1 MKHENEP
8 MKDYNNRMKE
18 YIRDLI
24 RNELAVSDDSDNEN
38 QSQLSEKAK
47 RDYKAEY
54 KKFQSSTKMKKYR
67 AELNKYNR
75 KKGTYGNGDNKDASH
90 KGGKIVGFEAQ
101 SKNRGRAEK
110 SRLKKEDLKKL
121 VKTYGVEKVLEA
133 CQKGYM
139 THPTRKTKIMF
150 GKRYRNCVKKENVKE
165 YTYGVGD
172 IVKDINPTCPHNGAM
187 GKVRSVSPKSVVFVV
202 LNRGKNYKPGD
213 VLDKTHDQMKKID
226 ESLKSRMKDVMKGL
240 AKSMKLKS
248 VVSMHTGSGSFSYF
262 IDDKM
267 EAKKL
272 AMSLKKHLKRVRLIP
287 LDKSKGDTAN
297 FVVAA
302 DVFGINENSAEKKKI
317 LKLMIK
323 YGDKPKD
330 AKKDLAKH
338 YKKAKGDRSKATPS
352 QLAQYISYLS
362 ANESVNEGVSK
373 SQAKTIM
380 KQLGGRKFEMLMGVK
395 SKGVGKDGLILH
407 IGRNPKK
414 VSHIIIDLDRG
425 KDLYNVK
432 FGKVFKYKFK
442 IIKNLKGV
450 GVEQLHDMI
459 EKYTGLFTT
468 FRPRW

>member
-1 MKHENEP
+1 MR
-8 MKDYNNRMKE
+8 DYKKRMKE
-18 YIRDLI
+18 YIKDLI
-24 RNELAVSDDSDNEN
+24 RNELAISDDSDNEN

-54 KKFQSSTKMKKYR
+54 KKFQSSSKMKKYR

-121 VKTYGVEKVLEA
+121 VKKYGVDKILEA

-187 GKVRSVSPKSVVFVV
+187 GKVRSVNPKSVVFVV
-202 LNRGKNYKPGD
+202 LNKGKNYKPGD
-213 VLDKTHDQMKKID
+213 VLDKTHDQMKKMD

-248 VVSMHTGSGSFSYF
+248 VVSMHPGSGSFSYF
-262 IDDKM
+262 MDDKM

-302 DVFGINENSAEKKKI
+302 DIFGVNESSAEKEKIKQYLMKKGDNEKDATDI
-317 LKLMIK
+317 LKFYDLVK
-323 YGDKPKD
+323 KLYKGAPP
-330 AKKDLAKH
+330 AK
-338 YKKAKGDRSKATPS
+338 R
-352 QLAQYISYLS
+352 AQIMSSLW

-373 SQAKTIM
+373 SEAQEIM
-380 KQLGGRKFEMLMGVK
+380 RQLGGRKFEMLMGVK

-407 IGRNPKK
+407 IGKNPKK

-425 KDLYNVK
+425 KDLYNIQ

-442 IIKNLKGV
+442 IIKSLKGI
-450 GVEQLHDMI
+450 GVEQLHDTI
-459 EKYTGLFTT
+459 EKYTGLLTT
-468 FRPRW
+468 FRPR